1 LQGVPDARLWKRF
14 WKRGRLAS
22 LSSALRSRR
31 PPVRRP
37 VCAGALARLILLM
50 NRCERTSL
58 RLFNIQNAGVSLQ
71 LLVNTQ
77 HTVTARIGGDTTE
90 RLARTVGGS

>member
-1 LQGVPDARLWKRF
+1 
-14 WKRGRLAS
+14 
-22 LSSALRSRR
+22 
-31 PPVRRP
+31 
-37 VCAGALARLILLM
+37 M